1 MNTQRPSQEPWFK
14 LSALS
19 AVYLVW
25 GAIASLN
32 DLLIPYLKSEY
43 GLDFSGAMRIQ
54 LVFYTAYFILSIPC
68 GMLARRF
75 GYRNGIL
82 TGLSIAIGGC
92 LMMLLASQAA
102 SFGVVLA
109 AIFILA
115 SGITMLQVSANPYAT
130 SLGPESSAPSR
141 LTLVQ
146 SFHSL
151 GTTIGPWIGAVL
163 IFSVAVS
170 SFDQSGTT
178 PGNAIWRPYLAL
190 AMLLAILAF
199 IFLRI
204 EPSRPAQGKT
214 PFSIKTALRANKRLL
229 PGTLGIFCYVGA
241 EIAIASFLVNY
252 FARTDILG
260 LEYGAAGKL
269 VSVYWGFALAGRFVG
284 AALLRYFRPQ
294 RMLLLYAITAAALVG
309 TSIAGSGWLAA
320 GAILLV
326 GFFNSIMFPTLF
338 ALTISDSSEEEKP
351 AASGILCLGIVGGA
365 VISQLQGFLADA
377 SSLQLSFL
385 LPVGCYLYIAVLS
398 ATILNTGSNFRTS
411 S

>member
-1 MNTQRPSQEPWFK
+1 M
-14 LSALS
+14 
-19 AVYLVW
+19 VYLIW

-32 DLLIPYLKSEY
+32 DLLIPYLKGEY

-82 TGLSIAIGGC
+82 TGLSVAIGGC

-109 AIFILA
+109 AIFVLA
-115 SGITMLQVSANPYAT
+115 SGITLLQVSANPYAT

-151 GTTIGPWIGAVL
+151 GTTIGPWVGAVL
-163 IFSVAVS
+163 IFSVAANS
-170 SFDQSGTT
+170 LDTTGTT
-178 PGNAIWRPYLAL
+178 PGSAIWRPYCARALVLAAL
-190 AMLLAILAF
+190 AVL
-199 IFLRI
+199 FLRI
-204 EPSRPAQGKT
+204 EPSKPALGNA
-214 PFSIKTALRANKRLL
+214 PFSVRTALRSNPRLL
-229 PGTLGIFCYVGA
+229 PGTIGIFCYVGA

-252 FARTDILG
+252 FVRTDILG
-260 LEYGAAGKL
+260 LEYSAAGKL
-269 VSVYWGFALAGRFVG
+269 VSVYWGFALAGRFAG

-294 RMLLLYAITAAALVG
+294 RMLLLYAIVAAARVT
-309 TSIAGSGWLAA
+309 TSIAGSGWLSA

-326 GFFNSIMFPTLF
+326 GFFNSIMFPTIF
-338 ALTISDSSEEEKP
+338 ALTIRGSTEDDKP
-351 AASGILCLGIVGGA
+351 AASGILCQGIVGGA
-365 VISQLQGFLADA
+365 VISQLQGYLADA
-377 SSLQLSFL
+377 IGLQLSFL
-385 LPVGCYLYIAVLS
+385 LPVACYMYIAFLS
-398 ATILNTGSNFRTS
+398 AILFKNEPDLRTTT
-411 S
+411 